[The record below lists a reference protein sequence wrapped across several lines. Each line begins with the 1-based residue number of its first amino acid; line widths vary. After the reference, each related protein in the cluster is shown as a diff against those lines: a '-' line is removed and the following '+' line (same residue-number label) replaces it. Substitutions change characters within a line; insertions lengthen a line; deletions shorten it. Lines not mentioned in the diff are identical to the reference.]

1 MDRQKFSFCKIKFH
15 FAKSLRQFCKMW
27 IRDAFVFVGSL
38 ARNIYPTPYLS
49 LWPHSRENH
58 SNTHN
63 KLLRADSGLI
73 LAQNDHGGSMESR
86 QSAARAPKP
95 ARRAGDRRSPA
106 RRAGLGLNAA
116 PPQKPIGPPQPY
128 AHLRAKVQYGKFT
141 GTLMDQ
147 PTVPSWRQL

>member
-1 MDRQKFSFCKIKFH
+1 MDRRSKTGIEKIIQIQN
-15 FAKSLRQFCKMW
+15 LRSNLK
-27 IRDAFVFVGSL
+27 
-38 ARNIYPTPYLS
+38 NNYPTPYLS

-73 LAQNDHGGSMESR
+73 LAQNDHGGAMESR
-86 QSAARAPKP
+86 QSAARAPKTGQ
-95 ARRAGDRRSPA
+95 RAGDRRSPA

-128 AHLRAKVQYGKFT
+128 AHLRAKVQLT
-141 GTLMDQ
+141 E
-147 PTVPSWRQL
+147 VPSEINLFYTQQETALRI